1 LTASRSF
8 AHHGRVQ
15 QIGRRMKI
23 LEMTLAIL
31 ALSLVVMTTTASAA
45 DKVEVRA
52 LPKVKAPIDA
62 KPLYIANRA
71 PLEPSPFVKLP
82 IGSIEPRGWLRH
94 QLELERDGMIGR
106 LKEVSPWLNFEKS
119 AWGNPRGEG
128 ERGWEELPYW
138 LKGYGDLGYVLKDEK
153 IIAEAKKWIDSAM
166 SSQREDGWF
175 GPRALLTSL
184 NATKDKPGTKPDLWP
199 NMVMLN
205 CLQSYYEFSG
215 DKRVL
220 EVMTRYFRW
229 QDKLPASAFGE
240 GYWPKI
246 RAGDNIESIYW
257 LYNRT
262 APADAQWLL
271 PLAKKIFDNMARW
284 DDGVINWH
292 NVNIAQGFR
301 APGVY
306 FMQSH
311 DPKHLAAAD
320 RNYQMVMGKYGQ
332 FPGGGFGGDENCR
345 EGFYDP
351 RQGFETCGIVE
362 FMHSFEMLTKI
373 SGNPIWSD
381 RCEDIAFNS
390 FPASMTP
397 DQKGLRYL
405 TCANQIQADKNNKA
419 PLIENGGTMFSYS
432 PFEVYRCCQ
441 HNVSHG
447 WPYYAEE
454 LWLATHDGG
463 LCASLYAE
471 SEVRA
476 KVGDGTEVRITESTD
491 YPFSDTVTLKI
502 STPAPVRFPLYLRV
516 PGWCS
521 SPLVQVNGRTS
532 TARSGPL
539 SYIGQER
546 TWKDGDTLTLRLPME
561 VTVKRWEKNANAA
574 SVHYGPLTFSLAIK
588 EDWKRYGSRNASWPE
603 WEVLPKG
610 DWNYGL
616 VFDGKTPA
624 KSFSVES
631 KRGTLAKNPFTPETT
646 PVLLKAKAKKI
657 TNWQADKFAMVGKLQ
672 QSPVKSSEPTE
683 TVTLI
688 PMGAARLRI
697 TAFPV
702 VGQGRD
708 AHEWE
713 APKVSP
719 IHASHVFGHDS
730 VEAVNDGKEPK
741 SSSDSSM
748 PRFTWWD
755 HRGTTEWI
763 EWGFPKMRKVSAV
776 EVYWYDDTG
785 KGSVRPPQSWR
796 VLYRIGER
804 WSPVENA
811 NSFATAL
818 NKYNRVTFTPVEC
831 NGVRIE
837 AQLQPGF
844 SAGILEWKVE

>member
-1 LTASRSF
+1 
-8 AHHGRVQ
+8 
-15 QIGRRMKI
+15 
-23 LEMTLAIL
+23 MTLRSTPAL
-31 ALSLVVMTTTASAA
+31 ALSVACALNMMTVNHLFAA
-45 DKVEVRA
+45 DKTEVRIVRE
-52 LPKVKAPIDA
+52 VKGRGES
-62 KPLYIANRA
+62 KPHYIGNSA
-71 PLEPSPFVKLP
+71 PLESSPFVKLP
-82 IGSIEPRGWLRH
+82 IGSIEPRGWLQH
-94 QLELERDGMIGR
+94 QLKLERDGMIGR
-106 LKEVSPWLNFEKS
+106 LKEISPWLDFEKS

-128 ERGWEELPYW
+128 ERGWEEMPYW

-153 IIAEAKKWIDSAM
+153 IIAEAKKWLESAM

-184 NATKDKPGTKPDLWP
+184 KRQRGGSTPDLWP

-220 EVMTRYFRW
+220 DVMTRYFKW
-229 QDKLPASAFGE
+229 EDSLPATAFGE

-262 APADAQWLL
+262 GESWLL
-271 PLAKKIFDNMARW
+271 PLAEKIFDNMARW
-284 DDGVINWH
+284 DTGVINWH

-301 APGVY
+301 APAVY

-311 DPKHLAAAD
+311 DPKHLFAAD
-320 RNYQMVMGKYGQ
+320 RNYRTVMEKYGQ

-345 EGFYDP
+345 EGYFDP

-373 SGNPIWSD
+373 SGNPLWSD

-447 WPYYAEE
+447 WPYFAEE
-454 LWLATHDGG
+454 LWLATHDLG

-476 KVGDGTEVRITESTD
+476 KVGDGTEVSIAESTD
-491 YPFSDTVTLKI
+491 YPFADTITLKL
-502 STPAPVRFPLYLRV
+502 STPHAVKFPLYLRI
-516 PGWCS
+516 PRWCEEPS
-521 SPLVQVNGRTS
+521 VKVNGKKV
-532 TARSGPL
+532 ALKAQPL
-539 SYIGQER
+539 SYAVLER
-546 TWKDGDTLTLRLPME
+546 EWKNGDSVTLTLPMR
-561 VTVKRWEKNANAA
+561 VTVDRWAKNQNAA
-574 SVHYGPLTFSLAIK
+574 SVNYGPLTFALQIG
-588 EDWKRYGSRNASWPE
+588 EQWKRYGTNSNWPE
-603 WEVLPKG
+603 WEVLPSSA
-610 DWNYGL
+610 WNYGL
-616 VFDGKTPA
+616 VFDEKKP
-624 KSFSVES
+624 
-631 KRGTLAKNPFTPETT
+631 KRTFDVVRKKGVLAGQPFTPDNA
-646 PVLLKAKAKKI
+646 PLVIKAKARKI
-657 TNWQADKFAMVGKLQ
+657 PNWQQDRFGMVGKLQ
-672 QSPVKSSEPTE
+672 PSPVKSDERTE
-683 TVTLI
+683 TVTLV

-697 TAFPV
+697 AAFPV
-702 VGQGRD
+702 IGEGAR
-708 AHEWE
+708 EWE
-713 APKVSP
+713 PPTVSP
-719 IHASHVFGHDS
+719 IHASHVFANDT
-730 VEAVNDGKEPK
+730 VEAVNDGREPTN
-741 SSSDSSM
+741 SSDSGM
-748 PRFTWWD
+748 PRFTWWNR
-755 HRGTTEWI
+755 RGTTEWI
-763 EWGFPKMRKVSAV
+763 EWGFPKVRRISVV

-785 KGSVRPPQSWR
+785 RGSVRPPQSWR
-796 VLYRIGER
+796 VLYRVGER
-804 WSPVENA
+804 WTPVANA
-811 NSFATAL
+811 SEYATAL
-818 NKYNRVTFTPVEC
+818 NQYNRVTFTPVEC

-837 AQLQPGF
+837 AQLQPSF